1 LRVTVEQDRPL
12 PTPSAPFGRVVEW
25 TATFQGDVGAFAYP
39 SLRPAAAAEA
49 LASQR
54 AAAHKAAWQRD
65 RSGLPSNGAA
75 EAAAAAPRTPQL
87 QPAVGHSRNAQL
99 EAEILADLERLQ
111 WSRADVA
118 VPRTPPSERQA
129 HFEARLRLGE
139 RVLRVSPEMRR
150 AHAARRRIAR
160 DTAGTAAALE
170 RRSLVCPRCAP
181 GDSSLQQQ
189 QMQQQ
194 MQMHQQQAGSLFT
207 DEEVLD
213 ASKGLRGEA
222 GSALQQLR
230 VQHVRRKA
238 AAEEASARRGPSAA
252 QLLRERAAGV
262 AFLTDEERL
271 KLRLRPSTAAASGEH
286 GGGGAGSHDR
296 LAVDVWK
303 RRHHE
308 RHALAGRAILYMH
321 MSVQDSSVER
331 SAAGAA
337 PAARLQ
343 PIGARAT
350 LPLATLVAAAQA
362 PTDAAGDGCAA
373 QSPAACCEFDGRV
386 LPYAPSLLCQLPPR
400 YFDDH
405 DGWLCFTAL
414 CKALGA
420 KALWREYTVAIHGS
434 LRRRGADARSYDDGA
449 SEASWER
456 AWPSERLVR
465 EMLDEAGMAHLE
477 RYMVADT

>member
-1 LRVTVEQDRPL
+1 M
-12 PTPSAPFGRVVEW
+12 
-25 TATFQGDVGAFAYP
+25 
-39 SLRPAAAAEA
+39 
-49 LASQR
+49 
-54 AAAHKAAWQRD
+54 
-65 RSGLPSNGAA
+65 
-75 EAAAAAPRTPQL
+75 
-87 QPAVGHSRNAQL
+87 

-118 VPRTPPSERQA
+118 VPRTPPSARQA
-129 HFEARLRLGE
+129 RFEARLRLGE
-139 RVLRVSPEMRR
+139 RVLRVSPETRR
-150 AHAARRRIAR
+150 ALAVRRRIAR
-160 DTAGTAAALE
+160 DTAGTAEAAAPAAAAAAAGTSAAAAAAAALQ

-189 QMQQQ
+189 R
-194 MQMHQQQAGSLFT
+194 QQQAGSFFT
-207 DEEVLD
+207 DAEVLD

-230 VQHVRRKA
+230 AQRARRKV
-238 AAEEASARRGPSAA
+238 AAEEARARRGGPSAA

-286 GGGGAGSHDR
+286 GGGGAGSHGR

-303 RRHHE
+303 RRHLE

-321 MSVQDSSVER
+321 MSVQDSSAAR
-331 SAAGAA
+331 SSAAGSASA

-343 PIGARAT
+343 PIEARAMP
-350 LPLATLVAAAQA
+350 PLAALVAAAQ
-362 PTDAAGDGCAA
+362 PPAAAADDGCAA
-373 QSPAACCEFDGRV
+373 QPTAACCEFDGRV
-386 LPYAPSLLCQLPPR
+386 LPHAPSLLCQLPLR

-420 KALWREYTVAIHGS
+420 KALWREYTEAIRGS
-434 LRRRGADARSYDDGA
+434 LCRRGADERPYDDGA

-456 AWPSERLVR
+456 AWPSEWLVR

-477 RYMVADT
+477 RYMVAGT